1 MALEII
7 IPIIAVI
14 VFLLVAAFVWHLF
27 GKLIKLLVWVAII
40 AVIITIINAFFVYK
54 DVMDLRQN
62 FAHST
67 KKAVLMDDGKALTG
81 LLLNGE
87 TVIIGEQDL
96 NELSSSIKNKD
107 YKSALGSSYKLIIFD
122 IKAISNLN
130 EDISIGQTDIRK
142 DEAIFILRSG
152 SEAEKAALFWAILEN
167 NILTS
172 DNPVFFFSQIKE
184 GNIKVYQETA
194 LFKAAKI
201 LPLNALKSIAK
212 NIFEKSRETAKTFVV
227 EVEKQ

>member
-1 MALEII
+1 MALEILV
-7 IPIIAVI
+7 PVIAVI
-14 VFLLVAAFVWHLF
+14 VFVLVAAFVWHIF
-27 GKLIKLLVWVAII
+27 GKLIKFLLWAAII
-40 AVIITIINAFFVYK
+40 FGIIIAINAVFVYK

-67 KKAVLMDDGKALTG
+67 KKVILMDDGKALTG

-87 TVIIGEQDL
+87 TEVIGESEL
-96 NELSSSIKNKD
+96 NKISLSIENKG

-130 EDISIGQTDIRK
+130 EEISIGQTDIRK
-142 DEAIFILRSG
+142 DEAIFTLRSG
-152 SEAEKAALFWAILEN
+152 SESEKADLFEAILEN

-194 LFKAAKI
+194 LFKAAKV
-201 LPLNALKSIAK
+201 LPLGTVKSIARD
-212 NIFEKSRETAKTFVV
+212 IFEKGRETAKAFVV
-227 EVEKQ
+227 EG